1 MSTWLSDNEKYAL
14 IALDVRVRQRIPLQ
28 QFAPGYWASTDIR
41 LRGSAALARMARHNP
56 NRGTCA
62 QHPYSPVQNGV
73 LNPSG
78 ARHAKSSSLSDRCG
92 ASISALLLSST
103 FTPDEPPMALTGGG
117 KDGEWDVLQQSSV
130 GLTAASLVRRFPSV
144 KASEVEQAAR
154 FGALHEQLIA
164 SPPPGGA
171 WRFVRALTVFVEG
184 RQTRELVD
192 RLHQFC
198 RCIDGLILSEPG
210 KGSKQFKSRTELF
223 IGPGHHNLMG
233 QIYSIRNDIEHLHE
247 HKYLEVFDR
256 PTRLDLAEKEA
267 IAEDIARKALG
278 HILSTPTLWPHFGNS
293 VNLASFWQRDATD
306 RQSLWGAGM
315 IDPADALSNY
325 DPDAISDGEL
335 GKRP

>member
-41 LRGSAALARMARHNP
+41 LEVPLHWREWLGTIQTEALARSTLILLCKMASLTP
-56 NRGTCA
+56 QVLDT
-62 QHPYSPVQNGV
+62 QNELLKRQVWGFYI
-73 LNPSG
+73 G
-78 ARHAKSSSLSDRCG
+78 
-92 ASISALLLSST
+92 LLLSST

-184 RQTRELVD
+184 HQTRELVD